1 MASPKKTEI
10 RPESSVPA
18 VPEPNLEEVIRK
30 RAYELYVERGRTDG
44 SAEEDWFRA
53 EADIL
58 TQVGK
63 TRNGTP
69 KDAG

>member
-10 RPESSVPA
+10 RRESSVPA
-18 VPEPNLEEVIRK
+18 DPEPNLEEAIRK

-58 TQVGK
+58 TQRGK
-63 TRNGTP
+63 RSNGTP
-69 KDAG
+69 KDAA